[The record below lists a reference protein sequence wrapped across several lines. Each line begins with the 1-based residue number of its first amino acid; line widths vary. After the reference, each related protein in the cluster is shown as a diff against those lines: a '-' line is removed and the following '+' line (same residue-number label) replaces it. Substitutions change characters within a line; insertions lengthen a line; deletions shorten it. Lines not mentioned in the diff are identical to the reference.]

1 MPLLENGQL
10 FERYRI
16 VKWLGSGVAG
26 ESYETEDR
34 MLQRKATLKIIHPW
48 ATLPDAARRQ
58 FFREMQG
65 ISTLNHP
72 YLASMLDYGES
83 EGYMYI
89 ARRYVSSGSL
99 LSSNGRLWFQP
110 PLSVASACSYAHQLA
125 QVLHYIH
132 QQNIVHGALTFA
144 NVLVL
149 RGPNVEKEADY
160 APFLLAD
167 IGLAHFTRRFG
178 HPQIEALPVS
188 AAPEQMG
195 KRVLPASDQFAL
207 AVLLYFWLAGQ
218 PPYLGS
224 PDEVEHLKLMQKI
237 TPLST
242 LNPQI
247 TEEQDCIIQRALTA
261 YPEERYPSV
270 LAFTEAMLA
279 SLTTPKH
286 ALSTSTKL
294 HSAQPTTSR
303 DLLVPVLAASNTSAT
318 PNTVDE
324 LEQTYAPTYLPT
336 NQPSA
341 SDQPLTEASELDK
354 GTTLLLVENVTQ
366 EELVP
371 TNQLVSP
378 TSIPVTPMHEEA
390 ALTQLAS
397 ISATDT
403 TETSQISA
411 VAQLAPND
419 TPKTGAEAEKDETAQ
434 LVQQEAQVPRLLIS
448 SPYTSKPSE
457 FLLTREAT
465 NVGRASAN
473 DLLLNDDNLTSR
485 YHALFKRVATRVL
498 VFDKHSN
505 NGVFVNGQR
514 IEAEQD
520 CELADGDHISIGS
533 YELIYRAA
541 QPERITQ
548 LI

>member
-1 MPLLENGQL
+1 MPLLENGQI

-16 VKWLGSGVAG
+16 VRELGNGVAG
-26 ESYETEDR
+26 VSYEAEDR
-34 MLQRKATLKIIHPW
+34 ELQRKATLKIIHPW
-48 ATLPDAARRQ
+48 AALPDSARRQ

-72 YLASMLDYGES
+72 YLATVLDYGES
-83 EGYMYI
+83 EGHMYL

-110 PLSVASACSYAHQLA
+110 PLPVASAFTYAHQLA

-132 QQNIVHGALTFA
+132 QNGYIHGALTFA

-149 RGPNVEKEADY
+149 RGPNTEQEADY

-167 IGLAHFTRRFG
+167 IGLAHFARRFG
-178 HPQIEALPVS
+178 SPQIEALPVS

-195 KRVLPASDQFAL
+195 KRVTAASDQFAL
-207 AVLLYFWLAGQ
+207 AVLLYFWLTGR

-224 PDEVEHLKLMQKI
+224 PDEVEHLKLTQKI
-237 TPLST
+237 PPLST
-242 LNPQI
+242 LNPGT
-247 TEEQDCIIQRALTA
+247 TEEHDAIFQRALTA

-270 LAFTEAMLA
+270 LAFTEALLA
-279 SLTTPKH
+279 SLIPSAPSPPPAISLLAEPPETPRDILIE
-286 ALSTSTKL
+286 ALPTLSTLPNPLLTSEVAEDEQANAANHL
-294 HSAQPTTSR
+294 QADNAPNSAMLPTPELDVNR
-303 DLLVPVLAASNTSAT
+303 QAT
-318 PNTVDE
+318 P
-324 LEQTYAPTYLPT
+324 LPT
-336 NQPSA
+336 NAQLTPASQDATITQP
-341 SDQPLTEASELDK
+341 ASEHASHVEQSTHQNSILLPDEMDTSAMAAST
-354 GTTLLLVENVTQ
+354 GTLTNAHKKQ
-366 EELVP
+366 EEPEV
-371 TNQLVSP
+371 
-378 TSIPVTPMHEEA
+378 
-390 ALTQLAS
+390 
-397 ISATDT
+397 
-403 TETSQISA
+403 
-411 VAQLAPND
+411 
-419 TPKTGAEAEKDETAQ
+419 DETAQ
-434 LVQQEAQVPRLLIS
+434 LLQHDPLVPRLLIS
-448 SPYTSKPSE
+448 SPYARRTAE
-457 FLLTREAT
+457 FLLTKEAT

-485 YHALFKRVATRVL
+485 YHALFKRVDAHVL

-520 CELADGDHISIGS
+520 CELVDGDHISIGS

-541 QPERITQ
+541 QPKQVIQ